1 MGLAGREPKWLPSRF
16 LYDALGSAL
25 FDAICLLPEYGLT
38 RADERILAEAAP
50 ELMTLLGQPPAI
62 AELGAGSGRKT
73 RLLLEAHTA
82 GVRYLPIDLSRSAL
96 ERCAVELSPIRGV
109 TVEPIEADYMD
120 GLREAGKRRVPG
132 QPLLVLFLG
141 STIGNFERAD
151 ADDFLRAVRGTL
163 QPGDALLLGTDL
175 VKPVPLMIAAYDDAL
190 GVTAAF
196 NKNLLTRINREL
208 SADFDPSR
216 FDHRARWNGRER
228 RMEMRLVARERHVVT
243 IRALG
248 LEVSFDR
255 GEDIWTESSHK
266 YERVEPEA
274 MGRAAGFECARQWV
288 DRECPFAETLLIAR

>member
-1 MGLAGREPKWLPSRF
+1 MPSRF

-38 RADERILAEAAP
+38 RADERILADAAP
-50 ELMTLLGQPPAI
+50 ELMALLAQPPAI

-82 GVRYLPIDLSRSAL
+82 SVRYFPIDLSRAAL
-96 ERCAVELSPIRGV
+96 ERCALELAPIPGV
-109 TVEPIEADYMD
+109 AVEPIEADYLD
-120 GLREAGKRRVPG
+120 GLRQAGAQRTPG
-132 QPLLVLFLG
+132 RPLLVLFLG

-163 QPGDALLLGTDL
+163 EPGDALLLGTDL
-175 VKPVPLMIAAYDDAL
+175 VKPVPLMIDAYDDRL

-208 SADFDPSR
+208 SADFDPAR

-228 RMEMRLVARERHVVT
+228 RIEMRLVARERHVVT

-248 LEVSFDR
+248 LEVSFDQ

-266 YERVEPEA
+266 YERLEPEA
-274 MGRAAGFECARQWV
+274 MGRAAGFECARQWT
-288 DRECPFAETLLIAR
+288 DREWPFAETLLVAR